1 MLVVCITTQIVFGQE
16 HFSGVVLDTAGY
28 PIKDVNVRLYT
39 PKDTLFAI
47 TNGRGIYS
55 FTLPRETYTI
65 HLGFSILGYAYEEFF
80 FTRKDLINNKL
91 PNVILSRAAFIIE
104 NVTVTKV
111 IPIVVN
117 GDTIQ
122 YNMGAFTFG
131 KHALLEDGLK
141 KLPGFQ
147 VLRDGSVYFN
157 GTHIRRVRVNNND
170 FFGGDVLTATKNLPV
185 DYINNI
191 QLIEV
196 RNENDATDNGIV
208 DNQATEK
215 ILNINLKEDR
225 KIFHF
230 GQLTFGAGT
239 NQRYLGSFGINRFDD
254 GNEISIL
261 GSINNTNTNL
271 FSFGDIMGGSRN
283 TKSFDIDEYI
293 DPTDGINTTYS
304 IGTNWVKKINSRTR
318 LSGAYNFIHKNSQVT
333 GFSNMKSA
341 YTGNTITKTEDFDII
356 QNDYNHN
363 LRFLLDKKFENE
375 DLLKIEGNFT
385 LHNKSYMNERKT
397 ELSNSFLQNK
407 GNNTDS
413 TKQVL
418 PMGNV
423 EMTFVKNFE
432 NKNRKFVGKMGLRA
446 HKLTDREYVDE
457 EYTVA
462 YQMSLDT
469 VMELNHQFVDMK
481 NYNDSKNL
489 MMSYVEPFLNNGLFE
504 FKYEFEHNRI
514 DASRYT
520 YNWINNQ
527 PRGIIDSLTVDYGY
541 QYFTNKMGITYQYNL
556 PKKLKFNI
564 GFAVQPIKMLGEILN
579 DTLTYSYDNINLVPT
594 SNLTYKISNNLDFQL
609 SYKGKNNE
617 PSFFQIAPV
626 RNNTNSRNI
635 IIGNPELKSEFTHSF
650 LSTVRAFFP
659 VRMQYLETSFIF
671 NKVKDK
677 IVNDKKPLENTTIQQ
692 TTFRNTNGYYDWKL
706 NYIFN
711 TPLGGDSWQ
720 LNLDG
725 SVNYFNN
732 LSFIE
737 DRKRTTKQ
745 FLFQQALK
753 LKYSLDEYVESSLN
767 AVYSQNYAR
776 YDIPFRTRI
785 NVQSLFL
792 GLGIKGYVKD
802 NFSMGVEMS
811 QRNNDGYFNNFM
823 NVNQTLM
830 NAFIEYSF
838 LQNRTAMLRIHAY
851 DLFDQNANMGIYSE
865 YIGNDLYEERKSRL
879 GRYIMLA
886 LNIRL
891 QK

>member
-1 MLVVCITTQIVFGQE
+1 M
-16 HFSGVVLDTAGY
+16 
-28 PIKDVNVRLYT
+28 
-39 PKDTLFAI
+39 
-47 TNGRGIYS
+47 
-55 FTLPRETYTI
+55 
-65 HLGFSILGYAYEEFF
+65 
-80 FTRKDLINNKL
+80 
-91 PNVILSRAAFIIE
+91 
-104 NVTVTKV
+104 
-111 IPIVVN
+111 
-117 GDTIQ
+117 
-122 YNMGAFTFG
+122 
-131 KHALLEDGLK
+131 
-141 KLPGFQ
+141 
-147 VLRDGSVYFN
+147 
-157 GTHIRRVRVNNND
+157 
-170 FFGGDVLTATKNLPV
+170 
-185 DYINNI
+185 
-191 QLIEV
+191 
-196 RNENDATDNGIV
+196 
-208 DNQATEK
+208 
-215 ILNINLKEDR
+215 
-225 KIFHF
+225 
-230 GQLTFGAGT
+230 
-239 NQRYLGSFGINRFDD
+239 
-254 GNEISIL
+254 
-261 GSINNTNTNL
+261 
-271 FSFGDIMGGSRN
+271 
-283 TKSFDIDEYI
+283 
-293 DPTDGINTTYS
+293 
-304 IGTNWVKKINSRTR
+304 
-318 LSGAYNFIHKNSQVT
+318 
-333 GFSNMKSA
+333 
-341 YTGNTITKTEDFDII
+341 
-356 QNDYNHN
+356 
-363 LRFLLDKKFENE
+363 LDKKFENE

-446 HKLTDREYVDE
+446 YKLTDREYVNE

-851 DLFDQNANMGIYSE
+851 DLFDQNTNMGIYSE